1 LKGRIFGPK
10 KGKDEGYRTVDE
22 GNYIIICFIIFYFSP
37 NNYWLTISR
46 SNKRAGFFFNWMH
59 NMHGNE
65 TSSGDIGV
73 GWVVV

>member
-37 NNYWLTISR
+37 NNFRLTVSR
-46 SNKRAGFFFNWMH
+46 SNKQAGYTTCMG
-59 NMHGNE
+59 MKLPEE
-65 TSSGDIGV
+65 TLV
-73 GWVVV
+73 